1 MRVRAVLLAAIL
13 VLGLTLDGSSAPAS
27 PHADFRAGIE
37 YSDRGRDSRS
47 CGSAAS
53 SGAGARMDVDLG
65 RVGVFTLL
73 VDMEGRR
80 MSVLSQKD

>member
-13 VLGLTLDGSSAPAS
+13 VLGLTLDGSFAPAS

-53 SGAGARMDVDLG
+53 SGASPAK
-65 RVGVFTLL
+65 TLP
-73 VDMEGRR
+73 MAET
-80 MSVLSQKD
+80 SHKPA